1 MSTVEA
7 AAPKFVW
14 TEENKAKLIDLHSR
28 GYSSSRMA
36 RELDPTGW
44 LTRNAVIGKR
54 HRLGLPG
61 GPASIRSQRFRKPP
75 AQWRTEQIE
84 QFRTLH
90 GQGWSGEAVAK
101 MVGMSPSAVY
111 AKAFRLGLSF
121 KASAAKR
128 RQQSHPHPPL
138 RRTPIFDLP
147 VEHKPDAVLIIDLK
161 GYHCRWPVGGA
172 GKDTLYCGIAQE
184 AGSSYC
190 ATHHD
195 RSVS

>member
-1 MSTVEA
+1 MSIVE

-14 TEENKAKLIDLHSR
+14 TEENKAKLIDLHSQ

-61 GPASIRSQRFRKPP
+61 SPASIHSRKPP
-75 AQWRTEQIE
+75 AQWRIEQIE

-90 GQGWSGEAVAK
+90 GQGWSGEAIAK
-101 MVGMSPSAVY
+101 MVGMSASAVY
-111 AKAFRLGLSF
+111 AKAFRLGVSF

-128 RQQSHPHPPL
+128 QRERPTRSTA
-138 RRTPIFDLP
+138 RTPIFDLP
-147 VEHKPDAVLIIDLK
+147 VEHTPHAIPIIDLES
-161 GYHCRWPVGGA
+161 YHCRWPVGGA
-172 GKDTLYCGIAQE
+172 GKNTLYCGIAQE
-184 AGSSYC
+184 ANSSYC
-190 ATHHD
+190 ARHHD